1 MNMNLL
7 FVPSLNSFTESIEND
22 AEFTVYE
29 IATCHINYTMHGDE
43 ITTAVYIHNE
53 NYSYIHNIML
63 SDEWSEDG
71 PWGSD
76 SMLTNRVLSLK
87 ELINYIEVINTECRF
102 SHWIREAIEEIIN
115 QNGVADLSS
124 LRDICEFSSDVYP
137 DLPTYYDIIANY
149 IISYW
154 SDNKRL
160 PDDNEIQNHIMNT
173 LQ

>member
-1 MNMNLL
+1 MRMDLL

-22 AEFTVYE
+22 PELSVYE
-29 IATCHINYTMHGDE
+29 IATCHITYTMHGDA
-43 ITTAVYIHNE
+43 ITTAVYIHDD
-53 NYSYIHNIML
+53 NYSYIHNIMP

-76 SMLTNRVLSLK
+76 SMILNHLLSLK
-87 ELINYIEVINTECRF
+87 DLIYFIEVINTECRF
-102 SHWIREAIEEIIN
+102 SHSIREAIEEIID
-115 QNGVADLSS
+115 QNGVPDVSS
-124 LRDICEFSSDVYP
+124 LKDICEFSSDVYP

-154 SDNKRL
+154 SDYKRL
-160 PDDNEIQNHIMNT
+160 PDDIEIQNHIVNT